1 MSDSHDYETAMAV
14 VLEALFNE
22 YERLTLW
29 NAAYRHAIEVGG
41 DPTEIRTEAGL
52 FAARDQYPLGIEK
65 YSDLRRRAIRAVQ
78 DRNPDEFAELVPQVK
93 ARIAAWGGIP
103 EEQAQ

>member
-1 MSDSHDYETAMAV
+1 MSDSRDYELSVLV

-29 NAAYRHAIEVGG
+29 NAAYRHAIQIGG
-41 DPTEIRTEAGL
+41 DPTTLRTEAGL
-52 FAARDQYPLGIEK
+52 FAAKDQYPLGIEK
-65 YSDLRRRAIRAVQ
+65 YSDLRDQAIQAVQ
-78 DRNPDEFAELVPQVK
+78 DRNPDAFAALVPQVR

-103 EEQAQ
+103 EKGTL